1 MTTNEI
7 YNRIKLQIKVKPFR
21 CFLLTNDNF
30 NILSF
35 GINKTP
41 TIVIHNNKQFFQNLN
56 NLDMLRLIDGIYVSD
71 NIIRCFLLWM
81 KYQSAKIE
89 FLNSQCFHGEEILK
103 IKQKIDDKRK
113 KFKIQIDFHTTSIR
127 CTSKIEDDK
136 RKHFKMQID
145 YHTISIRCKLVD

>member
-1 MTTNEI
+1 MTTNGI
-7 YNRIKLQIKVKPFR
+7 YNSVKLQIKVKPFR
-21 CFLLTNDNF
+21 CSLPTNDNF

-56 NLDMLRLIDGIYVSD
+56 NLDMLRLNDGNYFSD

-89 FLNSQCFHGEEILK
+89 FLNSQCFHGE
-103 IKQKIDDKRK
+103 
-113 KFKIQIDFHTTSIR
+113 
-127 CTSKIEDDK
+127 
-136 RKHFKMQID
+136 
-145 YHTISIRCKLVD
+145 